1 MKKFASG
8 EYTVEN
14 ISKYVGDKPP
24 FYRSS
29 WELKFMQMCDAHP
42 NILKWANENVK
53 IPYQHPLTGK
63 YANYV
68 PDFMIQ
74 YVDKDGKEHIE
85 LIEIKPANQTT
96 MENANSNRNK
106 MATVIN
112 AAKWTSAQEWCKR
125 KGIGFKV
132 INEDQIF
139 RKTKKRNAKKRVA
152 RKRR

>member
-1 MKKFASG
+1 
-8 EYTVEN
+8 
-14 ISKYVGDKPP
+14 
-24 FYRSS
+24 
-29 WELKFMQMCDAHP
+29 
-42 NILKWANENVK
+42 
-53 IPYQHPLTGK
+53 
-63 YANYV
+63 
-68 PDFMIQ
+68 
-74 YVDKDGKEHIE
+74 
-85 LIEIKPANQTT
+85 